1 MKTYHFNI
9 TAENKPGVLYRITN
23 LLLKRKINIETI
35 NAYPTKNK
43 TISKIFFSI
52 NIDENKVKNIAQ
64 QINKI
69 IEVIDVNYHL

>member
-1 MKTYHFNI
+1 MKIFHFDI

-43 TISKIFFSI
+43 NISKIFFSV
-52 NIDENKVKNIAQ
+52 NIDENKVENICR
-64 QINKI
+64 QIEKI
-69 IEVIDVNYHL
+69 IEVINIKYH